1 MQSVRLRHDPVLWVL
16 GVLACVCVLWLVLGR
31 ADYVTQ
37 IRFFWMMQVPCDAAL
52 CVLAWRVHALA
63 TGPSR
68 RFWGTLSASALLWTI
83 GDCVQSYL
91 VLTHPATLSVNGGV
105 VQTSCFTTG
114 AAVLLVVMLI
124 HPSVA
129 RTGRRRAAF
138 WLDAATTLAGG
149 AVLAW
154 CFSINPADAGK
165 VDLVTTLLGV
175 GVLLTAFLAAVKMI
189 LSGNAPATLAA
200 AVPMIL
206 AAVIQGAAMFAVPTT
221 QGSAFEPWQMVIRV
235 LPSLLLLAGPRIQRL
250 QARNDPGTFASRTPR
265 SYSLLPYVSIASTF
279 VVELV
284 VLPGGVNVRL
294 WGVVIG
300 AMVVTLLVVGRQLVA
315 FHDNAALI
323 GQLREQERRLFE
335 QASYDGLTR
344 LANRSMLV
352 AEMSRALDGTRPK
365 TGLALLL
372 IDLDD
377 FKTVND
383 TLGHPAG
390 DLLLTRAA
398 DVLRTSTDAE
408 DLVARLGGD
417 EFAVMLRDVDLDR
430 ASAVADRILGNL
442 GRPIHVDGHELVV
455 RASVGLAMAED
466 GDDQHSLLRNA
477 DIALYEAKD
486 RGKGVCARYA
496 PELGVRIQ
504 QAATL
509 ATQLRQAIDGGQLF
523 LQYQPIVRLSV
534 GGADQRGIDG
544 GIDGGIGGGIGG
556 GIVGAEALLRWRHPE
571 QGLIAPAEF
580 IPVAERT
587 GLIVPIGRWVLREA
601 VRQAAAWRREYDRP
615 DFVMSANVAGR
626 QLLEPGFIDDVA
638 AALADA
644 DLPPACLTVEVTE
657 NAVLS
662 DGVAIEALHRLRD
675 LGVNVALDDFGTAAS
690 SLGLL
695 LTCPVTTLK
704 LDRSFVE
711 SITTVSRQAAV
722 ARAVIEM
729 ATALE
734 LQAVAEGVETVEQA
748 ELLGRLSYRYA
759 QGYLFSRPVDADAFS
774 RGWLAPQLTS
784 RTDEPQLTSRN

>member
-1 MQSVRLRHDPVLWVL
+1 MQRVRLSHDPVLLAL
-16 GVLACVCVLWLVLGR
+16 GVLAGACVLWLLLGP

-37 IRFFWMMQVPCDAAL
+37 IRFFWVMQVPCDAAL
-52 CVLAWRVHALA
+52 CLLAWRVSTVA
-63 TGPSR
+63 TGPTR

-83 GDCVQSYL
+83 GDSVQSYL
-91 VLTHPATLSVNGGV
+91 VLSHPATASANGGL

-114 AAVLLVVMLI
+114 AAALLVVMLM
-124 HPSVA
+124 HPGAA
-129 RTGRRRAAF
+129 RTGRRRVAF

-154 CFSINPADAGK
+154 CFSVNPADVGK
-165 VDLVTTLLGV
+165 VDLVTTLVGV
-175 GVLLTAFLAAVKMI
+175 GVMLTAFFAAVKLI
-189 LSGNAPATLAA
+189 LGGNAPATLAA

-206 AAVIQGAAMFAVPTT
+206 AAVVQGAAMFVVPTT
-221 QGSAFEPWQMVIRV
+221 QGSAFEPWQMAIRV

-250 QARNDPGTFASRTPR
+250 QAQRDPGTFAPRARR

-279 VVELV
+279 GAQLL
-284 VLPGGVNVRL
+284 VLPAGVDVRL

-323 GQLREQERRLFE
+323 GQLRDQERRLFE

-344 LANRSMLV
+344 LANRSVLV
-352 AEMSRALDGTRPK
+352 AELSRALDGTRPK
-365 TGLALLL
+365 AGLALLL

-398 DVLRTSTDAE
+398 EVLRASTHAE

-417 EFAVMLRDVDLDR
+417 EFAVLLRDVDLNQ
-430 ASAVADRILGNL
+430 ASAVADRILANL
-442 GRPIHVDGHELVV
+442 GRPFHVDGHELVV
-455 RASVGLAMAED
+455 RASIGLALADD

-496 PELGVRIQ
+496 PELGLRIQ

-509 ATQLRQAIDGGQLF
+509 ATQLRQAIAGGQLF
-523 LQYQPIVRLSV
+523 LQYQPIVELASRDSV
-534 GGADQRGIDG
+534 
-544 GIDGGIGGGIGG
+544 
-556 GIVGAEALLRWRHPE
+556 VGAEALLRWRHP
-571 QGLIAPAEF
+571 QHGLIAPAEF
-580 IPVAERT
+580 VPVAERT

-601 VRQAAAWRREYDRP
+601 TRQAGAWRREYDRP
-615 DFVMSANVAGR
+615 DFVVSANVAGR
-626 QLLEPGFIDDVA
+626 QLREPGFVDDVA
-638 AALADA
+638 AALAEA

-662 DGVAIEALHRLRD
+662 DDVAIEALHGLRH

-711 SITTVSRQAAV
+711 SIITVSRQAAV

-729 ATALE
+729 ATALD

-748 ELLGRLSYRYA
+748 ELLARLSYRYA
-759 QGYLFSRPVDADAFS
+759 QGYLFSRPVDADDFA
-774 RGWLAPQLTS
+774 RGWLL
-784 RTDEPQLTSRN
+784 RTQPVATPA

>member
-1 MQSVRLRHDPVLWVL
+1 MQRVRLSHDPVLWAL
-16 GVLACVCVLWLVLGR
+16 GVLACVCVLWLFLGR
-31 ADYVTQ
+31 ADYATQ
-37 IRFFWMMQVPCDAAL
+37 IRFFWVMQVPCDAAL
-52 CVLAWRVHALA
+52 CLLAWRVKAVA

-83 GDCVQSYL
+83 GDSVQSYL
-91 VLTHPATLSVNGGV
+91 VLARPATASVNGGL

-114 AAVLLVVMLI
+114 AAVLLVVMLM
-124 HPSVA
+124 HPSAA
-129 RTGRRRAAF
+129 RTGRARVAF

-165 VDLVTTLLGV
+165 IDLVTTLV
-175 GVLLTAFLAAVKMI
+175 GVAVLLAAFFAAVKMI
-189 LSGNAPATLAA
+189 LGGNAPATLAA

-206 AAVIQGAAMFAVPTT
+206 ATVIQGAAMFVVPTT

-250 QARNDPGTFASRTPR
+250 QAQNDSGPFAPRATR

-279 VVELV
+279 VAELV
-284 VLPGGVNVRL
+284 VLPAGVDVRL

-323 GQLREQERRLFE
+323 GQLRDQEQRLSE
-335 QASYDGLTR
+335 QASYDSLTR
-344 LANRSMLV
+344 LANRSVLV

-365 TGLALLL
+365 AGLALLL

-398 DVLRTSTDAE
+398 DVLRTSTHAE

-417 EFAVMLRDVDLDR
+417 EFAVLLREVDLDQ
-430 ASAVADRILGNL
+430 ASAVADRILASL
-442 GRPIHVDGHELVV
+442 GRPIHVEGHELVV
-455 RASVGLAMAED
+455 RASVGLALAED

-486 RGKGVCARYA
+486 QGKGVCARYVPA
-496 PELGVRIQ
+496 LGARIQ

-509 ATQLRQAIDGGQLF
+509 AAQLRQAIDGGQLY
-523 LQYQPIVRLSV
+523 LQYQPIVQLAAHGQHS
-534 GGADQRGIDG
+534 
-544 GIDGGIGGGIGG
+544 
-556 GIVGAEALLRWRHPE
+556 IVGAEALLRWRHPE
-571 QGLIAPAEF
+571 QGHIAPAEF

-587 GLIVPIGRWVLREA
+587 GLIVPIGRWVLGEA
-601 VRQAAAWRREYDRP
+601 ARQAAAWRREYDRP
-615 DFVMSANVAGR
+615 DFVVSANVAGR
-626 QLLEPGFIDDVA
+626 QLREPGFIDDVA

-662 DGVAIEALHRLRD
+662 DDVAIQALHGLRN

-711 SITTVSRQAAV
+711 SIITVSRQAAV

-748 ELLGRLSYRYA
+748 ELLRGLSYRYA
-759 QGYLFSRPVDADAFS
+759 QGYLFSRPVDADEFA
-774 RGWLAPQLTS
+774 RDWLPNLTT
-784 RTDEPQLTSRN
+784 RT

>member
-1 MQSVRLRHDPVLWVL
+1 MQRVRLSHDPVLWVL
-16 GVLACVCVLWLVLGR
+16 GVLACACVLWLFLGR

-52 CVLAWRVHALA
+52 CLLAWRVHALA

-91 VLTHPATLSVNGGV
+91 VLTHPATVSVNGGV

-129 RTGRRRAAF
+129 RTGRRRVAF

-265 SYSLLPYVSIASTF
+265 SYSLLPYLSIASTF

-284 VLPGGVNVRL
+284 VLPAGVNVRL

-398 DVLRTSTDAE
+398 DVLRTSTDPE

-417 EFAVMLRDVDLDR
+417 EFAVMLREVDLDQ

-442 GRPIHVDGHELVV
+442 VRPLHVDGHELVV

-466 GDDQHSLLRNA
+466 GDDQDSLLRNA

-486 RGKGVCARYA
+486 QGKGVCTRYI

-509 ATQLRQAIDGGQLF
+509 ATQLRLAIDGGQLF
-523 LQYQPIVRLSV
+523 LQYQPIVRLAD
-534 GGADQRGIDG
+534 GA
-544 GIDGGIGGGIGG
+544 
-556 GIVGAEALLRWRHPE
+556 IVGAEALLRWRHPE

-580 IPVAERT
+580 VPVAERT

-601 VRQAAAWRREYDRP
+601 ARQAAAWRREYDRP
-615 DFVMSANVAGR
+615 GFVMSANVAGR
-626 QLLEPGFIDDVA
+626 QLREPGFIDDVA
-638 AALADA
+638 AALTDA

-675 LGVNVALDDFGTAAS
+675 LGVYVALDDFGTAAS

-729 ATALE
+729 ATALD
-734 LQAVAEGVETVEQA
+734 LRAVAEGVETVEQA

-759 QGYLFSRPVDADAFS
+759 QGYLFSPPVDADELA
-774 RGWLAPQLTS
+774 RNWLAPRVTS
-784 RTDEPQLTSRN
+784 RS

>member
-1 MQSVRLRHDPVLWVL
+1 MQRVRLSQDPVLWGL
-16 GVLACVCVLWLVLGR
+16 GVLASVCVLWLFLGR
-31 ADYVTQ
+31 ADYITQ
-37 IRFFWMMQVPCDAAL
+37 IRFFWVMQVPCDAAL
-52 CVLAWRVHALA
+52 CLLAWRVHAVA
-63 TGPSR
+63 TGPAR
-68 RFWGTLSASALLWTI
+68 RFWATLSASALLWTI
-83 GDCVQSYL
+83 GDSVQSYL
-91 VLTHPATLSVNGGV
+91 VLARPATASVNGGL

-114 AAVLLVVMLI
+114 AAVLLVVMLM
-124 HPSVA
+124 HPSAA
-129 RTGRRRAAF
+129 RTGRRRVAF

-165 VDLVTTLLGV
+165 VDLVTTLV
-175 GVLLTAFLAAVKMI
+175 GVAVLLAAFFAAVKMI
-189 LSGNAPATLAA
+189 LGGNAPATLAA

-206 AAVIQGAAMFAVPTT
+206 ATVIQGAAMFVVPTT
-221 QGSAFEPWQMVIRV
+221 QGSAFEPWQMVVRV

-250 QARNDPGTFASRTPR
+250 QAQNDSSTFAPRTTRP
-265 SYSLLPYVSIASTF
+265 YSLLPYVSIASTF
-279 VVELV
+279 VAELV
-284 VLPGGVNVRL
+284 VLPAGVNVRL

-300 AMVVTLLVVGRQLVA
+300 AIVVTLLVVGRQLVA

-323 GQLREQERRLFE
+323 AQLRVQEQRLSE
-335 QASYDGLTR
+335 QASYDDLTR
-344 LANRSMLV
+344 LANRSVLA

-417 EFAVMLRDVDLDR
+417 EFAVLLREVDLDQ
-430 ASAVADRILGNL
+430 ASAVADRILANL
-442 GRPIHVDGHELVV
+442 GRPIHVEGHELVV
-455 RASVGLAMAED
+455 RASVGLALAED

-486 RGKGVCARYA
+486 QGKGVCARYV

-509 ATQLRQAIDGGQLF
+509 ATQLRQAIDGGQLY
-523 LQYQPIVRLSV
+523 LQYQPIVRL
-534 GGADQRGIDG
+534 AD
-544 GIDGGIGGGIGG
+544 G

-571 QGLIAPAEF
+571 QGHIPPAEF

-601 VRQAAAWRREYDRP
+601 ARQAAAWRREYDQP
-615 DFVMSANVAGR
+615 DFVVSANVAGR
-626 QLLEPGFIDDVA
+626 QLREPGFIDDVA

-662 DGVAIEALHRLRD
+662 DDVAIEALHGLRN
-675 LGVNVALDDFGTAAS
+675 LGANVALDDFGTAAS

-711 SITTVSRQAAV
+711 SIITVSRQAAV

-748 ELLGRLSYRYA
+748 ELLRGLSYRYA
-759 QGYLFSRPVDADAFS
+759 QGYLFSRPVDADEFA
-774 RGWLAPQLTS
+774 RHWLLPKLTT
-784 RTDEPQLTSRN
+784 RT